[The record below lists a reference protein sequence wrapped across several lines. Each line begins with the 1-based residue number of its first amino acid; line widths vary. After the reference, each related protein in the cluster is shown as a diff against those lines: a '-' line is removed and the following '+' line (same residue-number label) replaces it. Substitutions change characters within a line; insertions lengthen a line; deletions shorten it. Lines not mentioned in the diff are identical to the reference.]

1 MVEDLHN
8 IVHIIADFIH
18 YTIHCIVYINDV
30 FMYSI
35 RVLRSNPEDFVS
47 VSWNLLGYH
56 VEDGRQLRPFP
67 GKVFCQH
74 VG

>member
-1 MVEDLHN
+1 
-8 IVHIIADFIH
+8 
-18 YTIHCIVYINDV
+18 
-30 FMYSI
+30 MYSI